1 MKRLLKRLLP
11 VFLMCWTVP
20 VWAACPSR
28 SFTYTAGETIEPS
41 EVTTN
46 EDNLYNYTCSGVD
59 TYRNNSITTTALQD
73 SAVTS
78 VKINDDTITVGDVAD
93 GDWGDITIS
102 SNSATLDAG
111 VVNADELASTVAL
124 SDGDLLDL
132 DAINV
137 SSVTEGLLLPQA
149 ASCASGTAEGQLC
162 WDTNNDLLYVGDG
175 TTAAAL
181 STYFVGQFTRDT
193 STATGTQAVT
203 GVGFTPKAVFFLS
216 AQDGAAGEMSVGYDD
231 GTSSQAVRDDNGELT
246 DTWTGSASFSINDNQ
261 STGNVYTGEITTLGT
276 DGFTITWTRTGTPTG
291 TLSVNYLA
299 MR

>member
-1 MKRLLKRLLP
+1 M
-11 VFLMCWTVP
+11 
-20 VWAACPSR
+20 
-28 SFTYTAGETIEPS
+28 
-41 EVTTN
+41 
-46 EDNLYNYTCSGVD
+46 
-59 TYRNNSITTTALQD
+59 
-73 SAVTS
+73 
-78 VKINDDTITVGDVAD
+78 
-93 GDWGDITIS
+93 
-102 SNSATLDAG
+102 
-111 VVNADELASTVAL
+111 
-124 SDGDLLDL
+124 
-132 DAINV
+132 
-137 SSVTEGLLLPQA
+137 
-149 ASCASGTAEGQLC
+149 
-162 WDTNNDLLYVGDG
+162 
-175 TTAAAL
+175 
-181 STYFVGQFTRDT
+181 GQFTRDT